1 LKYSK
6 PTPPPGASRLE
17 FESDYTAEV
26 KFASGTT
33 VEPVPTSIYRVTI
46 RYREPG
52 FERRLGRS
60 GAEAYRWTY
69 RIEAIDVEAAR
80 QDAVRQF
87 EDTAKQSQVG
97 WRRDI
102 VGVDVEPGEPPPR

>member
-1 LKYSK
+1 LKFDK
-6 PTPPPGASRLE
+6 PRSPSHPSASS

-33 VEPVPTSIYRVTI
+33 VEPAPSPVYRVTI

-60 GAEAYRWTY
+60 GEAYRWTY
-69 RIEAIDVEAAR
+69 RIEALDPDSATRRAVE
-80 QDAVRQF
+80 QF
-87 EDTAKQSQVG
+87 EDTARQSQVG

-102 VGVDVEPGEPPPR
+102 VAIDAELIDPDRR